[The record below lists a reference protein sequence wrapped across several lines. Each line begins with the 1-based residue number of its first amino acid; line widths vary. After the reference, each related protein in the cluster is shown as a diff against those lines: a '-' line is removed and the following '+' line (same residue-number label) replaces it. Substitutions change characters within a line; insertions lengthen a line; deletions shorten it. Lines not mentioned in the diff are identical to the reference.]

1 MKRIVASILL
11 LMLALFISKPF
22 AAESSQLYPAT
33 DSQISNVGPPNY
45 FIEPNPID
53 AQPLLQVGCPCDTPY
68 PNPTIKLVIAAAITA
83 WVTMAS
89 FIYGSHF
96 IAGLIAG

>member
-1 MKRIVASILL
+1 MKRIFASILL

-22 AAESSQLYPAT
+22 AAESSQLYPTT
-33 DSQISNVGPPNY
+33 DYQISDIDHPGY
-45 FIEPNPID
+45 FIAPNLAD
-53 AQPLLQVGCPCDTPY
+53 TQPLLKVGCPCDTPY
-68 PNPTIKLVIAAAITA
+68 PNPTIKLVITAAITA

-96 IAGLIAG
+96 IAGLIAN

>member
-1 MKRIVASILL
+1 MKRIVVSILL

-22 AAESSQLYPAT
+22 TAEPSQLQMT
-33 DSQISNVGPPNY
+33 TGEQVDEVDHLNY
-45 FIEPNPID
+45 FVEPNPSG
-53 AQPLLQVGCPCDTPY
+53 AQPLLAVGCPCDKPFT
-68 PNPTIKLVIAAAITA
+68 NPTIKLVIAAAVA
-83 WVTMAS
+83 VWLTMAS

>member
-22 AAESSQLYPAT
+22 AAESSQLY
-33 DSQISNVGPPNY
+33 SQISNVDHPNY
-45 FIEPNPID
+45 FIKPNPTD
-53 AQPLLQVGCPCDTPY
+53 TQPLLEVGCPCDTPY
-68 PNPTIKLVIAAAITA
+68 PNPTIKLVIAAAITV